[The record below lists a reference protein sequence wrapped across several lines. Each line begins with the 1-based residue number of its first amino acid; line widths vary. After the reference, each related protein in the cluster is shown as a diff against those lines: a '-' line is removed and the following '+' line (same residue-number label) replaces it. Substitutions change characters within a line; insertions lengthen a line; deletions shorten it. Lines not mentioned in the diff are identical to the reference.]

1 MTSSDLK
8 QRKRNQ
14 SLEKTAGAIALS
26 YHPPPPPPILL
37 LMTYHEETWLN
48 ANRSPN
54 PNSSAKAPK
63 IRVNLRF

>member
-26 YHPPPPPPILL
+26 YPPPILL

>member
-1 MTSSDLK
+1 MTSSDRK

-26 YHPPPPPPILL
+26 YPPPPILL

-48 ANRSPN
+48 AIRSPN

>member
-26 YHPPPPPPILL
+26 YTPPPILL

-54 PNSSAKAPK
+54 PNSSAKVPK